1 MSQPDWMKKEDNRA
15 SKQAGKGQEVANPTA
30 PRLVK
35 EKKIAPSTPKIERTL
50 KGFRVDKNLIAKFDV
65 LVAEQKTKSG
75 KNGPTL
81 IDEALELLFTKY
93 KKS

>member
-1 MSQPDWMKKEDNRA
+1 MSQPDWMNQENNRA
-15 SKQAGKGQEVANPTA
+15 SKGKGATTTNPTA

-35 EKKIAPSTPKIERTL
+35 EKKTVSSAPKVERTL
-50 KGFRVDKNLIAKFDV
+50 KGFRVDKTLIAKFDV

-75 KNGPTL
+75 KNGPAL
-81 IDEALELLFTKY
+81 IDEALELLFKKY